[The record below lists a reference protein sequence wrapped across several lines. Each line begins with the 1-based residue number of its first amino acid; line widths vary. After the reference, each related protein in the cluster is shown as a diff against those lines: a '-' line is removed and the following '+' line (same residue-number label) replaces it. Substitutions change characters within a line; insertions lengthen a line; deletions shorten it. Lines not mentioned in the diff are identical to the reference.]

1 MTGRTADLA
10 AIASPAR
17 SCPLWRPPLTAALMC
32 ARRFL
37 AVIFVLTLLAVAAA
51 FGIYQWGSRV
61 LLSEATPK
69 GHFVTGSDAR
79 PNYTSAD
86 MWIARPGSAQDPSD
100 WLPAGISRASTGRA
114 AIFYIHPTTYLK
126 TDRWNAPLAP
136 GGDTEFRTSLFV
148 ESQASAFNQMGQIWA
163 PRYRQAAYGAFLLKS
178 ADAQKALDLAYSD
191 VSAAFDEFVREA
203 GNRPIILAGHS
214 QGALH
219 LERLLTEKVARKPIA
234 SKIVAAYVVGWP
246 ISVAADLPALGLQAC
261 TSPTQARCI
270 LSWMT
275 FREPANPDMILHEW
289 SKTRGLNGKKRRQED
304 VLCVNPISGTKDGAS
319 PMADNPGVLVPTA
332 DLSSATLQPQ
342 LIGAHCNNGLLIAD
356 GALPAIGPY
365 VLPGNNYHVYDYAL
379 FWGAVR
385 RDASRR
391 LASWQH

>member
-1 MTGRTADLA
+1 
-10 AIASPAR
+10 
-17 SCPLWRPPLTAALMC
+17 MC

-37 AVIFVLTLLAVAAA
+37 AVIFVLTLLVVAAA

-69 GHFVTGSDAR
+69 GHFAASAGSG
-79 PNYTSAD
+79 PNYASAGS
-86 MWIARPGSAQDPSD
+86 WIARPGSAEDPSR
-100 WLPAGISRASTGRA
+100 WLPVGVSPTATGPA
-114 AIFYIHPTTYLK
+114 AIFYIHPTTYLA
-126 TDRWNAPLAP
+126 TDRWNAPLDP
-136 GGDTEFRTSLFV
+136 GGDTEFRTRLFV
-148 ESQASAFNQMGQIWA
+148 ESQASAFNQLGQIWA

-178 ADAQKALDLAYSD
+178 ADAQKALDLAYGD

-219 LERLLTEKVARKPIA
+219 LERLLLEKVAGKPIA
-234 SKIVAAYVVGWP
+234 SRIVAAYVVGWP
-246 ISVAADLPALGLQAC
+246 ISVTADLPALGLPAC

-275 FREPANPDMILHEW
+275 FRDPANPDIIFHEW
-289 SKTRGLNGKKRRQED
+289 SKTKGLNGQKRRQED
-304 VLCVNPISGTKDGAS
+304 VLCVNPISGTRDGAS
-319 PMADNPGVLVPTA
+319 PMEDNPGALVPTA

-342 LIGAHCNNGLLIAD
+342 LIGAHCSNGLLIAD
-356 GALPAIGPY
+356 GALPSMGPY

-379 FWGAVR
+379 YWGAIR
-385 RDASRR
+385 RDAARR